1 MSAGLNDEETA
12 ALDIRQMRYFMA
24 CVDAGSLSK
33 AALALSISQPS
44 LSQQI
49 AEMEGDLG
57 VPLLLR
63 SYSGV
68 APTEAGTT
76 LYRYARTILKQF
88 DQMRGDVQRGEHGLA
103 GQVAIGLPTSVASV
117 LAVPLFERMRATY
130 PGIQLQIFESMS
142 GYLNELLANGRL
154 DMAVLF
160 RETETRGVSVMPL
173 FNERMSVH
181 GAAWIGNPR
190 AKSVPLSL
198 MSGVPLVLPGRSN
211 GLRLLVERSFASAG
225 LELNVVADVDS
236 LPTMLELAQRGEVA
250 TILSSYVTTGRR
262 RGLLSRYLVEPTLA
276 RTVALCRLNSVPQTA
291 ASRAVQD
298 CVHQIVTGMAPALSF
313 EPA

>member
-1 MSAGLNDEETA
+1 M
-12 ALDIRQMRYFMA
+12 DIRQMRYFVA

-49 AEMEGDLG
+49 SEMEGNLG

-76 LYRYARTILKQF
+76 FYRHAQSIIKQF
-88 DQMRGDVQRGEHGLA
+88 AQMRADVKRGEHMLS
-103 GQVAIGLPTSVASV
+103 GQVAIGLPTSVSSM
-117 LAVPLFERMRATY
+117 LAVPLFERIRSRY

-154 DMAVLF
+154 DIAVLF
-160 RETETRGVSVMPL
+160 RETETRGVTVIPL
-173 FNERMSVH
+173 FNERLAVH
-181 GAAWIGNPR
+181 GAAWVGKPR
-190 AKSVPLSL
+190 GKTVPLEMLSD
-198 MSGVPLVLPGRSN
+198 VPLVLPGKSH
-211 GLRLLVERSFASAG
+211 GLRLLVERAFESAG
-225 LELNVVADVDS
+225 LSLNVVADIDS
-236 LPTMLELAQRGEVA
+236 LPTMLEIARRGEAA
-250 TILSSYVTTGRR
+250 TILSGFPGR
-262 RGLLSRYLVEPTLA
+262 GKSKDTLA
-276 RTVALCRLNSVPQTA
+276 RYIVSPTLERSVALCRLNAVPQTA

-298 CVHQIVTGMAPALSF
+298 CMRELVAEMAPTLGSS
-313 EPA
+313 PA